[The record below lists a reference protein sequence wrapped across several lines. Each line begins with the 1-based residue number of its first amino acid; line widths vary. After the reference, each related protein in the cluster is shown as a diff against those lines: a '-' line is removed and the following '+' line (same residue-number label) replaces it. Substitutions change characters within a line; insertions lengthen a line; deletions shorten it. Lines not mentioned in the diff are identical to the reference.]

1 MLESEHGDAFTVLLH
16 ATTRRDAKGNG
27 TGVVGVGQDITERN
41 QVMATSKRVADDL
54 TRLIDTANVPIF
66 GIDTFGKVTEWNAK
80 ASSLLGYSKDEAM
93 GQHLVQRFI
102 TEAKRAGKSTLQLK
116 PTQQKRR
123 ALQQKPT
130 TEELRLA
137 TEADAAER
145 RALQ

>member
-16 ATTRRDAKGNG
+16 ATTRRDAKGNS

-66 GIDTFGKVTEWNAK
+66 GIDTFGKVTEWNTK

-102 TEAKRAGKSTLQLK
+102 TEEFKASVDAVLSA
-116 PTQQKRR
+116 
-123 ALQQKPT
+123 ALSGN
-130 TEELRLA
+130 
-137 TEADAAER
+137 EAANFEFPMITSMVSAVR
-145 RALQ
+145 SC

>member
-16 ATTRRDAKGNG
+16 ATTRRDAKGNS
-27 TGVVGVGQDITERN
+27 TGVVGVGQDITKRN

-66 GIDTFGKVTEWNAK
+66 GIDTFGKVTEWNTK

-102 TEAKRAGKSTLQLK
+102 TEEFKASVDAVLSA
-116 PTQQKRR
+116 
-123 ALQQKPT
+123 ALSGN
-130 TEELRLA
+130 
-137 TEADAAER
+137 EAANFEFPMITSMVSAVR
-145 RALQ
+145 SC